1 MSALLVTVCF
11 SLPFAL
17 FISRPASLLHLMQ
30 VIASHW
36 IWTRLAPIPT
46 PPDSLLTLAQVI
58 ASHWI
63 WTRLAPF
70 WYFMTGPEFF
80 TS

>member
-1 MSALLVTVCF
+1 MHPSGEHLPVTEKGVSALLVTVCF

-17 FISRPASLLHLMQ
+17 FISRPASLLPLMQ
-30 VIASHW
+30 VIAS
-36 IWTRLAPIPT
+36 
-46 PPDSLLTLAQVI
+46 Q
-58 ASHWI
+58 WI